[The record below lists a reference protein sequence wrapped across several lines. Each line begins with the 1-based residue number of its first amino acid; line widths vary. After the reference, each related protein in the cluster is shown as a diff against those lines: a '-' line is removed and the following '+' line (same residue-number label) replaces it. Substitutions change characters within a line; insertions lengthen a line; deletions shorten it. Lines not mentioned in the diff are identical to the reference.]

1 MKLPNFKTD
10 EEEKK
15 FWENH
20 SIADYWE
27 DLRESDDRFIR
38 PKLTPV
44 TLKFDPL
51 VLRKIK
57 MLARK
62 RRIPYYACIRYIL
75 VRSVEN
81 EIIPKPSQKKQYHQ

>member
-1 MKLPNFKTD
+1 MKIPHLKTEQ
-10 EEEKK
+10 EERK

-20 SIADYWE
+20 SIADYWD
-27 DLRESDDRFIR
+27 DLSESDDTFKR

-51 VLRKIK
+51 VLKKIK

-62 RRIPYYACIRYIL
+62 RGISYNAYIRYL
-75 VRSVEN
+75 LARSIEDDM
-81 EIIPKPSQKKQYHQ
+81 PRKDA